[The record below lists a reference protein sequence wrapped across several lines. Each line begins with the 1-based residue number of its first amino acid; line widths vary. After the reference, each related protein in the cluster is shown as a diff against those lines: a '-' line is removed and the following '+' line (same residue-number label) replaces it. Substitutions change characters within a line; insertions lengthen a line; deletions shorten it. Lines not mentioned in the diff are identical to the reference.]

1 MAYTPE
7 QTAILEREPL
17 PPTGITTAEVAY
29 EVEGTACSGYVARPD
44 DDGPHPGVLVVH
56 NWLGVTDAVRFR
68 ADMLARLGY
77 VAFAVDVFGADV
89 RPTPEEAP
97 GVAGGFYGDQ
107 RLFRS
112 RLTGGLEQLLA
123 QPGVDADRTAA
134 MGYCFGGSGALQLAR
149 TGADLKAVVSFHGA
163 LQPGPEGEAADI
175 RAKVLVLTGAIDP
188 VVPPE
193 AVDAFEAD
201 LRTAPALDWQV
212 VTYSGSMHAFTE
224 PGTDAPDHGAQ
235 FNAVAEARSWR
246 AMKDFLAEALAA

>member
-1 MAYTPE
+1 MPYTPE
-7 QTAILEREPL
+7 QTAILDREPL
-17 PPTGITTAEVAY
+17 PPAGTTSAEVSY

-44 DDGPHPGVLVVH
+44 DDELHPGVLVVH

-89 RPTPEEAP
+89 RPSPAEAP
-97 GVAGGFYGDQ
+97 GVAGGYYGDQ
-107 RLFRS
+107 RLFRA
-112 RLTGGLEQLLA
+112 RLTAGLEQLLA
-123 QPGVDADRTAA
+123 QPGVDAARTAA

-149 TGADLKAVVSFHGA
+149 TGADLRAVVSFHGG
-163 LQPGPEGEAADI
+163 LQVGPAGEAADI

-201 LRTAPALDWQV
+201 LKTAPDLDWQV

-224 PGTDAPDHGAQ
+224 PGTDAPDYGAQ
-235 FNAVAEARSWR
+235 FNPVAEARSWA
-246 AMKDFLAEALAA
+246 AMKDFFAEALV

>member
-7 QTAILEREPL
+7 QTTILDREPL
-17 PPTGITTAEVAY
+17 PPQGTTSAEVAY
-29 EVEGTACSGYVARPD
+29 EVEGTSCSGYVARPD
-44 DDGPHPGVLVVH
+44 DDAQHPAVLVVH

-68 ADMLARLGY
+68 CDMLARLGY

-89 RPTPEEAP
+89 RPTPEDAP

-107 RLFRS
+107 RLFRE
-112 RLTGGLEQLLA
+112 RLTAGLEQLLA
-123 QPGVDADRTAA
+123 QPGVDATRTAA
-134 MGYCFGGSGALQLAR
+134 MGYCFGGAGALQLAR
-149 TGADLKAVVSFHGA
+149 TGADLRAVVSFHGA
-163 LQPGPEGEAADI
+163 LQPGPAGEAADI

-201 LRTAPALDWQV
+201 LRTAPELDWQV

-224 PGTDAPDHGAQ
+224 PDAHAPDHGAQ
-235 FNAVAEARSWR
+235 FNAVAEARSWQ
-246 AMKDFLAEALAA
+246 AMKNFFAEVLAA

>member
-1 MAYTPE
+1 VTYTPA

-17 PPTGITTAEVAY
+17 PARGTTSAEVAY
-29 EVEGTACSGYVARPD
+29 DVDGTACSGYVARPD
-44 DDGPHPGVLVVH
+44 DDEQHPGVLVVH

-89 RPTPEEAP
+89 RPGPADAP
-97 GVAGGFYGDQ
+97 GVARGFYADQ
-107 RLFRS
+107 RLFRA
-112 RLTGGLEQLLA
+112 RLTAGLEQLLA

-134 MGYCFGGSGALQLAR
+134 MGYCFGGAGALQLAR
-149 TGADLKAVVSFHGA
+149 TGADLRGVVSFHGV
-163 LQPGPEGEAADI
+163 LQPGPAGEAADI
-175 RAKVLVLTGAIDP
+175 RAKVLVLTGAVDP

-193 AVDAFEAD
+193 AVDAFEAE

-235 FNAVAEARSWR
+235 FNPVAEARSWQ
-246 AMKDFLAEALAA
+246 AMKSFFAEVLA

>member
-17 PPTGITTAEVAY
+17 PPQGTTSAEVTY
-29 EVEGTACSGYVARPD
+29 DVEGTTCSGYLARPD
-44 DDGPHPGVLVVH
+44 DYQPHPGVLVVH

-77 VAFAVDVFGADV
+77 VAFAVDVFGAEV

-107 RLFRS
+107 RLFRA
-112 RLTGGLEQLLA
+112 RLTAGLEQLLA
-123 QPGVDADRTAA
+123 QPGVDATRTAA

-163 LQPGPEGEAADI
+163 LQAGPAGEAADI

-193 AVDAFEAD
+193 AVDAFESE
-201 LRTAPALDWQV
+201 LRTVPELDWQV

-224 PGTDAPDHGAQ
+224 PDADAPDHGAQ
-235 FNAVAEARSWR
+235 FNAVAEARSWQ
-246 AMKDFLAEALAA
+246 AMKNFFAEAL